1 MPTLLIQPPELH
13 LRVAFMDALEDAQ
26 LEYERIPDGYVIFLK
41 HDQTTTWDQIRAR
54 FLIPDPEENP
64 PLCP

>member
-13 LRVAFMDALEDAQ
+13 LRMAFMDALEGAR

-41 HDQTTTWDQIRAR
+41 DDQTTAWDQIRVR
-54 FLIPDPEENP
+54 FHIPNPEENP
-64 PLCP
+64 PLYP